1 MTYHFYQKKMKI
13 KEYQKLVCNFYDKE
27 KYVVHIRTLKK
38 ALNPALILKTVCKVI
53 IFKEKAGLKL
63 VLI

>member
-1 MTYHFYQKKMKI
+1 MKI

-27 KYVVHIRTLKK
+27 KYVVHIRTLQK
-38 ALNPALILKTVCKVI
+38 ALNPALILKTVCKII